1 MQRNTAQERDLH
13 GCRRLLG
20 AAVGEDLGAFA
31 AFRAGKPA
39 HVLDE
44 TENRHVDA
52 TKHVQ
57 SLARVD
63 ERDVLGRGHDD
74 GATERHALRHGEL
87 HVPGAWRH
95 VDQQHVQFTPFHVP
109 EQLLQRALDH
119 GPAPDHRALLVH
131 HEPDGHDL
139 DSVAGHRSD
148 ALPVDGLRPPG
159 DPHEARLRRPVD
171 VRVQDAHAKPL
182 SAQGQ
187 GEVGRDR
194 RLADAALAAG
204 DGDDRLDAGER
215 DRPRVRRRS
224 GGCLRRAFGG
234 QHCAHRCD
242 AGERQ
247 HRLFAGAA
255 NNLEGLGPGR
265 IGLQGEGDVAVPD
278 GDFLHHPETHDIL
291 VAGWILDAG

>member
-1 MQRNTAQERDLH
+1 MQRNAAQERDLH

-31 AFRAGKPA
+31 AFRTCEPA

-52 TKHVQ
+52 AEHVQ
-57 SLARVD
+57 PLARID
-63 ERDVLGRGHDD
+63 ERDVLRRGHDD
-74 GATERHALRHGEL
+74 CATERHALRHGEL
-87 HVPGAWRH
+87 HVPGAGRH
-95 VDQQHVQFTPFHVP
+95 VDQQYVEFTPFHVA

-148 ALPVDGLRPPG
+148 AFPVDGLRPAR
-159 DPHEARLRRPVD
+159 DPHEARLRGAVD
-171 VRVQDAHAKPL
+171 VSVQDAHAEAL

-224 GGCLRRAFGG
+224 RWRLRRAFGG
-234 QHCAHRCD
+234 QHRAHRGH
-242 AGERQ
+242 AGERE
-247 HRLFAGAA
+247 HGLLAGAA
-255 NNLEGLGPGR
+255 NDLEGLGPGR

-278 GDFLHHPETHDIL
+278 GDFLHHPETDDVL